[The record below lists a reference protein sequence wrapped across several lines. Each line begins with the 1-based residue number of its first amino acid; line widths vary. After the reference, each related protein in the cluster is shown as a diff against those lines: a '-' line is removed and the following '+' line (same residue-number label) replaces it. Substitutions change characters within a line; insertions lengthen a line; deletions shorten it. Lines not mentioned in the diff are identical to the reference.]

1 MSIGLER
8 DLLRPLCSGLM
19 ELSLRR
25 VWRSVVSSKCCD
37 SDETDRRRLL
47 FSPSPSCS
55 GDFLS
60 SIRLGDRD
68 RDRDR
73 ERFVDMVDTESESD
87 TDDKD
92 RERLPDFLRRSS
104 SFSAKIL
111 SARPFLRSRSLGTS
125 SLSFGF
131 NDGLRSCWVREG
143 RGLYGR
149 SWAVTVHS

>member
-1 MSIGLER
+1 MGLER

-25 VWRSVVSSKCCD
+25 VWRSVVSSKCGD
-37 SDETDRRRLL
+37 SDETDLRRLL
-47 FSPSPSCS
+47 FSPSPS
-55 GDFLS
+55 DFLC
-60 SIRLGDRD
+60 SIRLGD

-87 TDDKD
+87 TDDRD
-92 RERLPDFLRRSS
+92 RERRADFLRRSS
-104 SFSAKIL
+104 SLPAKML

-125 SLSFGF
+125 SVSFGLR
-131 NDGLRSCWVREG
+131 DGLRSCWVREG

-149 SWAVTVHS
+149 SWAETVHS